1 MMKKLNKLLK
11 VIVGI
16 CKIIILLINLII
28 NPYILALTYAYGANI
43 IEVLGLSTASFVLYI
58 LIHII
63 SNSMEME

>member
-1 MMKKLNKLLK
+1 MIKKLNKLLK
-11 VIVGI
+11 MIVGI
-16 CKIIILLINLII
+16 CKIIMLLINLII

-43 IEVLGLSTASFVLYI
+43 LEVLGLSTASFVLYI

>member
-11 VIVGI
+11 MIVGI
-16 CKIIILLINLII
+16 CKIIMLLINLII

-58 LIHII
+58 VLHFI

>member
-11 VIVGI
+11 MIVGI
-16 CKIIILLINLII
+16 CKIIILLINLIV

>member
-1 MMKKLNKLLK
+1 MIKKLNKLLK
-11 VIVGI
+11 MIVGI
-16 CKIIILLINLII
+16 CKIIMLLINLII